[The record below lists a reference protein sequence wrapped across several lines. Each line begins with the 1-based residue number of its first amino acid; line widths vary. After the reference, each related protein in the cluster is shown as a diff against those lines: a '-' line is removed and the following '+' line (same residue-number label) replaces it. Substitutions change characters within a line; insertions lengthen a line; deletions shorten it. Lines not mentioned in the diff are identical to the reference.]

1 MGPFSRIKH
10 GYTRWQHKAIHDNR
24 NITSKHLG
32 RKGLHLNKAGS
43 TGLAKNIIYSLR
55 KFWWPLEDFN
65 ESPGRVSIFHENSIS
80 WAPIN
85 CHSLSPNYIV
95 SSKSFAK
102 DEIISTENW
111 NITDVSKNY
120 VSSGSF
126 GNSKSSLNDQQN
138 LGSNLNRV
146 RIENASRI
154 IFGQIS
160 INSIRNKFNLLMN
173 IIKNEI
179 DIFMISETK
188 VYNCFPISQF
198 TLTGYSIPVRL
209 VWTNHGAG
217 ILLFVRENIPCK
229 II

>member
-1 MGPFSRIKH
+1 M
-10 GYTRWQHKAIHDNR
+10 
-24 NITSKHLG
+24 
-32 RKGLHLNKAGS
+32 
-43 TGLAKNIIYSLR
+43 
-55 KFWWPLEDFN
+55 EDFN

-120 VSSGSF
+120 VNSGPF

-198 TLTGYSIPVRL
+198 TLTGCSIPVRL
-209 VWTNHGAG
+209 V
-217 ILLFVRENIPCK
+217 
-229 II
+229 

>member
-1 MGPFSRIKH
+1 M
-10 GYTRWQHKAIHDNR
+10 
-24 NITSKHLG
+24 
-32 RKGLHLNKAGS
+32 
-43 TGLAKNIIYSLR
+43 
-55 KFWWPLEDFN
+55 EDFN

-120 VSSGSF
+120 VNSGPF

-173 IIKNEI
+173 HQK
-179 DIFMISETK
+179 
-188 VYNCFPISQF
+188 
-198 TLTGYSIPVRL
+198 
-209 VWTNHGAG
+209 
-217 ILLFVRENIPCK
+217 
-229 II
+229 